1 MHWSLGEIVLFLYV
15 ECCITIPVH
24 VHACREVGPRTLV
37 WSEKEMVDKAAYE
50 FAEVV
55 EL

>member
-1 MHWSLGEIVLFLYV
+1 MVYWSPGEIVLFYTYV

-24 VHACREVGPRTLV
+24 ACREVGPCTMV
-37 WSEKEMVDKAAYE
+37 WSEKEMVDKATYE